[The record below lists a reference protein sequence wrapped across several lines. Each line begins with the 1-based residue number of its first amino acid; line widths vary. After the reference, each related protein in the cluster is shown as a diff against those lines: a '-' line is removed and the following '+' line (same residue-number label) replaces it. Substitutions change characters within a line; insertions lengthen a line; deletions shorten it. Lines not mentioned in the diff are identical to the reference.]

1 MVLPYVFYLSGLCP
15 PWANPFPVFK
25 SLARRGQTPFRFRK
39 PLPASGKPVFISKYP
54 CPRRASHLFFHFTF
68 ARTGQAL
75 FILISPLPAA
85 GKQVISGKE
94 ARSTLDKQLYSI
106 RATTPQRDIAEY
118 RQYPRLRWCER
129 QPSFIT
135 LILFVVI

>member
-1 MVLPYVFYLSGLCP
+1 MFSVSVDFT
-15 PWANPFPVFK
+15 
-25 SLARRGQTPFRFRK
+25 RRGQTRFRFSRA
-39 PLPASGKPVFISKYP
+39 LPASGKRHFVSESPCPPRASPFSFQNTLAHVGQAVFI
-54 CPRRASHLFFHFTF
+54 
-68 ARTGQAL
+68 
-75 FILISPLPAA
+75 FILPLRAA

-118 RQYPRLRWCER
+118 RQCPRLRWCER